1 MDLIQSPPRAQLRP
15 GPARAAHTAIA
26 STAPPV
32 RGVFRHGLNRARSDS
47 AIFNASER
55 PNHPVQTTSIRPGRT
70 IKPASASSRLASFA
84 SWLSWTVESMN
95 RAGTEGT
102 DPCRWHRSALTRRA
116 RARTGPLGERAES
129 RSGSSTRHTESTL
142 QTGPSQDCRT
152 KLILRIEPDV
162 PPRLFDSTRN
172 RPNLTPLAFTS
183 CVASARTSTY
193 PERPAAAV
201 TFPFKRDVDSR
212 DSSSRSSKGA
222 PLWHGPFLSNPFCTH
237 APSATEEGPLSC
249 IHAPAPDLTRPATG
263 PEGAGAADCNRRSC
277 IRGLAAARLR
287 PVPVERRDLAERPS
301 AFGHDFRGVPD
312 HLGPALAGAHHI
324 CLQDQTSLTG
334 ASKPSQPGRIVPV
347 ERHHPVRQDRCSAR
361 TPPRREARTGGGPAH
376 DPLQPNDPRAADW
389 PCRVIDQARLGPTS
403 EAHHQQRRRPDHLHL
418 LRTGPRSLTNRPRQ
432 VRASTPRLTRS
443 N

>member
-1 MDLIQSPPRAQLRP
+1 MPSTRTGQRRTSSQPGTEGPSASTRPSRIDKKQALWISSSPRP
-15 GPARAAHTAIA
+15 EPNYGPARAAHTAIA

-55 PNHPVQTTSIRPGRT
+55 PNHPVQATSIRPGRT

-152 KLILRIEPDV
+152 KPILRIEPDV

-193 PERPAAAV
+193 PERPAAAA

-222 PLWHGPFLSNPFCTH
+222 PL
-237 APSATEEGPLSC
+237 
-249 IHAPAPDLTRPATG
+249 
-263 PEGAGAADCNRRSC
+263 
-277 IRGLAAARLR
+277 
-287 PVPVERRDLAERPS
+287 
-301 AFGHDFRGVPD
+301 
-312 HLGPALAGAHHI
+312 
-324 CLQDQTSLTG
+324 
-334 ASKPSQPGRIVPV
+334 
-347 ERHHPVRQDRCSAR
+347 
-361 TPPRREARTGGGPAH
+361 
-376 DPLQPNDPRAADW
+376 
-389 PCRVIDQARLGPTS
+389 
-403 EAHHQQRRRPDHLHL
+403 
-418 LRTGPRSLTNRPRQ
+418 
-432 VRASTPRLTRS
+432 
-443 N
+443 